1 MDPGTDDRPPST
13 PDRSPSSRFLEHFAP
28 LPYQSLDEAGEIQ
41 VVNDAWLESLG
52 YERDAAVG
60 SPFVSFLASESAKRF
75 ETAFPQ
81 FKEQG
86 SVSGVEFEMV
96 RADGSTIVV
105 SFDGQCEYDDDGR
118 FRRTHCQFREETKS
132 RETERRL
139 RQQRDRFRALTGAIP
154 DVVILYNGSGRTEEI
169 LTGQDSLLVD
179 ERSELVGKP
188 IEETVNDDAATAIL
202 DAIDRTLRTDGV
214 TRTEYRLQ
222 IDGEEKWF
230 EGRVAPLQGA
240 DTDKV
245 VFIARDISTR
255 KSQEAELRE
264 TKERFELAIEGANL
278 GVWDWDM
285 ETDQVSRHVMLR
297 EMLGFSESEFGG
309 HLRDWERLVHPE
321 GKARHDAALEKHV
334 RDGTEYYECDYRLRT
349 NDGDWKWVRNVGKV
363 VEWDADGSPARA
375 VGMHID
381 IDERKRAMQELAR
394 KTDQLEA
401 LNRVVRHDIRNDM
414 NIIYGWAQQLED
426 HVDQAGEKPLE
437 RVLEVSEHVI
447 DLTDVAR
454 EFVETLGNEERV
466 DLEGVPLDQYLQNEI
481 QSHRENFSEADI
493 RVSGSIPELRV
504 RANEMLSSVFRN
516 LLVNA
521 IKHNTA
527 DTPKVTIDVTE
538 EPDSVEVTVA
548 DNGPGIP
555 DERKETVFGKGEKGL
570 DSEGTGIG
578 LHLVH
583 SLVSGY
589 GGEVWITDNE
599 PKGSEFHVE
608 LAKAE

>member
-1 MDPGTDDRPPST
+1 MDPGTDDRSPST
-13 PDRSPSSRFLEHFAP
+13 PDRSPSSRVLEHFAP
-28 LPYQSLDEAGEIQ
+28 LPYQSLDGEGTIQ
-41 VVNDAWLESLG
+41 VVNDAWLETLG
-52 YERDAAVG
+52 YERDTVVG
-60 SPFVSFLASESAKRF
+60 SPFVSFLGPDSAKRF

-86 SVSGVEFEMV
+86 SISDVEFEMV
-96 RADGSTIVV
+96 RADGSTIIV
-105 SFDGQCEYDDDGR
+105 SFDGECEYDEDGR
-118 FRRTHCQFREETKS
+118 FRRTHCQFREETEH

-154 DVVILYNGSGRTEEI
+154 DIVILYDDKGTAEEI

-179 ERSELVGKP
+179 EKAELVGRTV
-188 IEETVNDDAATAIL
+188 EETLDEEAASAIL
-202 DAIDRTLRTDGV
+202 EAIDRTLETGGV
-214 TRTEYRLQ
+214 VRTEYRLQ
-222 IDGEEKWF
+222 IDGQEKWF
-230 EGRVAPLQGA
+230 EGRVTPLHA
-240 DTDKV
+240 EEADKV
-245 VFIARDISTR
+245 VFTARDITTR
-255 KSQEAELRE
+255 KEQEAELRE
-264 TKERFELAIEGANL
+264 TKERFELAIDGANL

-285 ETDQVSRHVMLR
+285 ETDKVSRHVMLR
-297 EMLGFSESEFGG
+297 EMLGFSEAEFGG
-309 HLRDWERLVHPE
+309 DLRDWERLVHPE
-321 GKARHDAALEKHV
+321 GKARHDAALEEHV
-334 RDGTEYYECDYRLRT
+334 REGTEYYECDYRMRT
-349 NDGDWKWVRNVGKV
+349 EDGDWKWIRNVGKV
-363 VEWDADGSPARA
+363 VEWNGDGSPARA

-414 NIIYGWAQQLED
+414 NIIHGWAQQLED
-426 HVDQAGEKPLE
+426 HVDHEGENALE

-454 EFVETLGNEERV
+454 EFVETLGDEERV
-466 DLEGVPLDQYLQNEI
+466 DLEGVPLDQYLENEI
-481 QSHRENFSEADI
+481 QSHRENFSEASI
-493 RVSGSIPELRV
+493 RVSGSIPDIRV
-504 RANEMLSSVFRN
+504 QANEMLSSVFRN

-527 DTPKVTIDVTE
+527 DTPMVTISVSE

-570 DSEGTGIG
+570 DSAGTGIG

-599 PKGSEFHVE
+599 PRGSEFHVE